1 MNVFSNVRNLFLIL
15 YIAQW
20 RIVREADATLQ
31 LCHVYASHD
40 HLYHEV
46 CELMA

>member
-1 MNVFSNVRNLFLIL
+1 MHSVVESVSHNII
-15 YIAQW
+15 IAQW
-20 RIVREADATLQ
+20 SVVREDALLQ
-31 LCHVYASHD
+31 LYHVYASHD